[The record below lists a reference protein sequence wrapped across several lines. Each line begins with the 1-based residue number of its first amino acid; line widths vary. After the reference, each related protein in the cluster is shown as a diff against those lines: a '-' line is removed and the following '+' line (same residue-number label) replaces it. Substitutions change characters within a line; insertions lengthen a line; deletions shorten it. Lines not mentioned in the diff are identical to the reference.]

1 MAGLAKSAK
10 VRVLMCAAIGDR
22 LDMMDFLG
30 RNMPTVSKAVLA
42 KRMLLDVQV
51 ADGMP
56 APTVSFVGFRA
67 AAVLVVLTV
76 RLRSMG
82 FAVPAVS
89 QVRTAGIRAR
99 LLGFVGHG

>member
-1 MAGLAKSAK
+1 MAGFAKSAK

-22 LDMMDFLG
+22 LDMMDFFG
-30 RNMPTVSKAVLA
+30 RNVPTVSKAVLA

-76 RLRSMG
+76 RLRSVG
-82 FAVPAVS
+82 FTVPAVG
-89 QVRTAGIRAR
+89 QVRTAGISAG